1 MENDLGIKLNSLNV
15 DGGASANNFLLQFQ
29 SDILSTTVVRPKVV
43 EVTALGASYLA
54 GLNVGYWNDIDDIR
68 INKQIE
74 RVFNPLMTEES
85 KIVRI
90 KGWEKAIKMAR
101 YNG

>member
-29 SDILSTTVVRPKVV
+29 SDILNIDVVRPKVV

-54 GLNVGYWNDIDDIR
+54 GLNVGYWNDIEDIR
-68 INKQIE
+68 SNKQIE
-74 RVFNPLMTEES
+74 RIFNSNMNEES
-85 KIVRI
+85 RCLKI

-101 YNG
+101 YND